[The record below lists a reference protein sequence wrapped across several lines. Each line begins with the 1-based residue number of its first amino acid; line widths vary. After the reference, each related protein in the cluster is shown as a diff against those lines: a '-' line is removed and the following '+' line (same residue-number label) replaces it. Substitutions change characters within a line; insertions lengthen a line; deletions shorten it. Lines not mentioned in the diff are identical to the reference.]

1 MSAKGIYFRATTA
14 QQRKLLFE
22 TWEETGSVTKACAV
36 AHVSRMMFYNW
47 KPRFEKEGYPG
58 IEHCKSRARKHPA
71 RKGKEIEEQV
81 IKMYEAHPNWG
92 KKRIEQELAKAN
104 SWVPVVS
111 ANTVKRI
118 LEDAKLW
125 TSSREGKK
133 GRGGKESV

>member
-1 MSAKGIYFRATTA
+1 
-14 QQRKLLFE
+14 
-22 TWEETGSVTKACAV
+22 
-36 AHVSRMMFYNW
+36 MMFYNW

-58 IEHCKSRARKHPA
+58 IEHSKSRARKHPA
-71 RKGKEIEEQV
+71 RKEKGIEEQV
-81 IKMYEAHPNWG
+81 IVMYKAHPDWG

-104 SWVPVVS
+104 SWVPIVS

-133 GRGGKESV
+133 GRGRKESM